1 MSREEL
7 ELVDSLMFL
16 MLYSREMYKSIKREG
31 LILYAFS
38 LSPPLFFKVSLQYR
52 WID

>member
-16 MLYSREMYKSIKREG
+16 MLYSREMYKSIEREG

-38 LSPPLFFKVSLQYR
+38 LSLSSPFF
-52 WID
+52 

>member
-16 MLYSREMYKSIKREG
+16 MLYSQSIERCVRVLRG
-31 LILYAFS
+31 
-38 LSPPLFFKVSLQYR
+38 KV
-52 WID
+52 